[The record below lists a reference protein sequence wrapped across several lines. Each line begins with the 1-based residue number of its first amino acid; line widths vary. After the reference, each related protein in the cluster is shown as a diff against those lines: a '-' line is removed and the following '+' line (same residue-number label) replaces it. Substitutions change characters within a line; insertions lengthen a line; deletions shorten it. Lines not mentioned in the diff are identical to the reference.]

1 QNNCI
6 PDMPW
11 VLGDCEHLYCRQCC
25 DDLLGQCC
33 VICGIPVHVKDA
45 RMHRLVSNIVEQFK
59 IMNRILQENF
69 LVQESG
75 IAKAGET
82 TNCDFHTDHSN
93 SSNNTSTNISSE
105 FQYNLNDAAGS
116 PELFG
121 PDSPIKLSNHTD
133 SPAKR
138 EQLEEAS
145 NLHARHVPETGEEL
159 AINLLF
165 TGDNSSLSGNCQGTE
180 SKPVNKSNENIIQNC
195 RTAARKINGAKQN
208 IQFITRKKTIKRS
221 LKRSLGKENTHMSSP
236 SSRKCSSTTPFQ
248 LGSPSHM
255 NLSFNNV
262 WQGSPHNIDKKNAK
276 GETSLQVACIK
287 GDLQRVER
295 LLSSGA
301 NPNTRD
307 HAGWTPLHEACQRGH
322 AEIAARLLSAGAL
335 VDVPGT
341 ENETPLHDAVRHLKT
356 DCVTLLV
363 RHGASINTRNINGLS
378 PLDLAGGHSDLM
390 EVLHTEVQGVIT
402 PLTLQVDP
410 LVYQS
415 PCFLGTGLSREQRS
429 TLQKCASKL
438 QARVVEGFCPEV
450 THVVS
455 GCNNEGLCP
464 RTIKYLQGVLS
475 GRWIVNMEWV
485 EMSLEYGSK
494 LVEEAF
500 EIPGTSTDPQS
511 GAAQKGRI
519 NRQKQLPG
527 LFDGCQFYFYGH
539 FEYPTPDRED
549 LVSLVKL
556 GGGQVIQREPKP
568 GHIPETQLTTPY
580 HAPAGSETCCIYIV
594 HDNRATFQPITTSV
608 LCTVRAAWIMDC
620 ISQFRLINV
629 GSDC

>member
-1 QNNCI
+1 
-6 PDMPW
+6 M
-11 VLGDCEHLYCRQCC
+11 
-25 DDLLGQCC
+25 
-33 VICGIPVHVKDA
+33 
-45 RMHRLVSNIVEQFK
+45 
-59 IMNRILQENF
+59 
-69 LVQESG
+69 
-75 IAKAGET
+75 
-82 TNCDFHTDHSN
+82 
-93 SSNNTSTNISSE
+93 
-105 FQYNLNDAAGS
+105 
-116 PELFG
+116 
-121 PDSPIKLSNHTD
+121 
-133 SPAKR
+133 
-138 EQLEEAS
+138 
-145 NLHARHVPETGEEL
+145 
-159 AINLLF
+159 
-165 TGDNSSLSGNCQGTE
+165 
-180 SKPVNKSNENIIQNC
+180 
-195 RTAARKINGAKQN
+195 
-208 IQFITRKKTIKRS
+208 
-221 LKRSLGKENTHMSSP
+221 
-236 SSRKCSSTTPFQ
+236 
-248 LGSPSHM
+248 
-255 NLSFNNV
+255 
-262 WQGSPHNIDKKNAK
+262 
-276 GETSLQVACIK
+276 
-287 GDLQRVER
+287 
-295 LLSSGA
+295 
-301 NPNTRD
+301 
-307 HAGWTPLHEACQRGH
+307 
-322 AEIAARLLSAGAL
+322 
-335 VDVPGT
+335 
-341 ENETPLHDAVRHLKT
+341 
-356 DCVTLLV
+356 TLLV